1 MARGR
6 RARRPLVPLALS
18 VILGATLLSVAPA
31 TADDVPTLRVFAAQS
46 QLTVERDRHGFV
58 YLDPG
63 MWIKSVGGDFELR
76 VARTDYESPIT
87 LTQVD
92 SETGVVLRALPVEML
107 DGFYGLKDFVRVKV
121 LDADGKQV
129 FGYPMPF
136 CPNSWYQQ
144 RLSDDAP
151 LVSHYPY
158 WCGGGPLTRGAV
170 WGIDDGWAAALV
182 GGYYYGLGWEADRK
196 HYTIRMT
203 VDPAWADLLGIADED
218 TVAQVHVIAVDRG
231 TLGAAAAP
239 AEPAAPVY
247 TPGPAVPD
255 VTDPPVVSLPDL
267 YALPAW
273 SMGAYRHKGR
283 DLLGFNA
290 TEWNEGPGTFVIE
303 GFRGPDEPKMNAY
316 QYFIVDGEPVGR
328 TQIGELEF
336 HLGGG
341 HNHWHFEEFTE
352 YTLLDASK
360 TEVLVSGKQ
369 SWCLV
374 NTDAVDLT
382 VPNANWQG
390 YGQDLSTSCG
400 GPSALWIREVLD
412 VGWGDTYSQYVS
424 GQAFDITDLPNGRYY
439 VRVHV
444 NPTGSILEASTANN
458 VQDRLIRLKG
468 GLGHRRVVVPPWN
481 GIDTESYCYY
491 CG

>member
-18 VILGATLLSVAPA
+18 VIVGATLLSVAPA
-31 TADDVPTLRVFAAQS
+31 TAEDVPTLRLFAAQS
-46 QLTVERDRHGFV
+46 DLTVERDRSGFV
-58 YLDPG
+58 YLDPSV
-63 MWIKSVGGDFELR
+63 WITPLGGDFELR
-76 VARTDYESPIT
+76 VARPDYESPIT

-92 SETGVVLRALPVEML
+92 SETGLVMRTLPVEML
-107 DGFYGLKDFVRVKV
+107 DGFFGLKDFVRVAV
-121 LDADGKQV
+121 LDADGKRVLRYQ
-129 FGYPMPF
+129 MPF

-151 LVSHYPY
+151 LVPHYPY
-158 WCGGGPLTRGAV
+158 RCGGGPLTRGAV
-170 WGIDDGWAAALV
+170 WGIDEGWAAALV
-182 GGYYYGLGWEADRK
+182 GDYYYGLSWRADRR
-196 HYTIRMT
+196 HYTIQMT
-203 VDPAWADLLGIADED
+203 VNPAWVDLLDIAAKDAA
-218 TVAQVHVIAVDRG
+218 AQVRVVAVDRG
-231 TLGAAAAP
+231 ALEGTSAP
-239 AEPAAPVY
+239 EPPAAPVSR
-247 TPGPAVPD
+247 PGPAVPD
-255 VTDPPVVSLPDL
+255 VTDPPAESLPDL

-273 SMGAYRHKGR
+273 SMGVYHRKAR
-283 DLLGFNA
+283 DLLGLNA

-303 GFRGPDEPKMNAY
+303 GFRGPDEPKMDAF
-316 QYFIVDGEPVGR
+316 QYFMVDGAPVGR
-328 TQIGELEF
+328 APIGELEF
-336 HLGGG
+336 HAGGG

-352 YTLLDASK
+352 YSLLDGSR

-390 YGQDLSTSCG
+390 YGQELSTSCG
-400 GPSALWIREVLD
+400 GPGALWIREVLD

-424 GQAFDITDLPNGRYY
+424 GQAFDITDLPNGLYY

-444 NPTGSILEASTANN
+444 NPTGSIFEVSADNN
-458 VQDRLIRLKG
+458 IEDRRIRLKG
-468 GLGHRRVVVPPWN
+468 KPGHRRVVVPAWN
-481 GIDTESYCYY
+481 GIDTEGYCYY